1 MDADDNH
8 PPLKTLTRPQR
19 RVIGTLIEKGLT
31 TPGSYPLTLKAVVTG
46 CNQSSNR
53 DPVTNYT
60 EGAALETLDDLASL
74 GLAAEVH
81 TAGGRAAKYRHLV
94 RKRLTVSEPQ
104 IAVLAELMLRGR
116 QTLGELR
123 QRASRMVPIGSLEE
137 LREALDGL
145 TELGFVTA
153 DGPLERR
160 GATVDHGLYP
170 PDEQPSAAPAPAPP
184 AAPTGAGAVP
194 RTAPAAAPGVGE
206 EEIAALREENE
217 TLRSD
222 LSDLTDRVAK
232 LADALDDLR
241 RDLGVA

>member
-1 MDADDNH
+1 MDAEDQF
-8 PPLKTLTRPQR
+8 PPFKTLTRPQR

-46 CNQSSNR
+46 CNQTSNR
-53 DPVTNYT
+53 EPITNYS
-60 EGAALETLDDLASL
+60 EGAALETLDDLAAL

-94 RKRLTVSEPQ
+94 RKRLTITEPQ

-116 QTLGELR
+116 QSLGELR
-123 QRASRMVPIGSLEE
+123 ARASRMVPIASLED

-145 TELGFVTA
+145 MEMGFVSA

-160 GATVDHGLYP
+160 GATVDHALYP
-170 PDEQPSAAPAPAPP
+170 PNEAPP
-184 AAPTGAGAVP
+184 AAPAAS
-194 RTAPAAAPGVGE
+194 PAAAASPGSARPASAGPAVDPE
-206 EEIAALREENE
+206 ELAALKEANEE
-217 TLRSD
+217 LRTE
-222 LSDLTDRVAK
+222 LAELTDRVGQ

-241 RDLGVA
+241 RDLGVT

>member
-1 MDADDNH
+1 M
-8 PPLKTLTRPQR
+8 
-19 RVIGTLIEKGLT
+19 IGTLIEKGLT
-31 TPGSYPLTLKAVVTG
+31 TAGSYPLTLKAVVTG

-94 RKRLTVSEPQ
+94 RKRLTITEPQ

-145 TELGFVTA
+145 TEMGFVTA

-170 PDEQPSAAPAPAPP
+170 PDEHPPAAPP
-184 AAPTGAGAVP
+184 AAPTGAGAAP
-194 RTAPAAAPGVGE
+194 RTAPTAAPGISE
-206 EEIAALREENE
+206 EQIAVLREENE

>member
-1 MDADDNH
+1 MDAEDDS

-19 RVIGTLIEKGLT
+19 RVVGTLIEKGLT

-60 EGAALETLDDLASL
+60 EGAALETLDDLAEL
-74 GLAAEVH
+74 GLVAEVH

-94 RKRLTVSEPQ
+94 RKKLTITEPQ

-123 QRASRMVPIGSLEE
+123 ARASRMVPIPSLDE
-137 LREALDGL
+137 LREAVDGL
-145 TELGFVTA
+145 MEMGFVSA

-160 GATVDHGLYP
+160 GATVDHALYP
-170 PDEQPSAAPAPAPP
+170 PDEAPP
-184 AAPTGAGAVP
+184 AAPAAGE
-194 RTAPAAAPGVGE
+194 PAAASRQTGAPAVDAE
-206 EEIAALREENE
+206 ELASLREANE
-217 TLRSD
+217 ELRSD
-222 LSDLTDRVAK
+222 LAELTDRVAR
-232 LADALDDLR
+232 LSEALDDLR

>member
-1 MDADDNH
+1 MDAEDQF
-8 PPLKTLTRPQR
+8 PPFKTLTRPQC

-46 CNQSSNR
+46 CNQTSNR
-53 DPVTNYT
+53 EPITNYS
-60 EGAALETLDDLASL
+60 EGAALETLDDLAAL

-94 RKRLTVSEPQ
+94 RKRLTVTEPQ

-116 QTLGELR
+116 QSLGELR
-123 QRASRMVPIGSLEE
+123 ARASRMVPIASLED

-145 TELGFVTA
+145 MEMGFVSA

-160 GATVDHGLYP
+160 GATVDHALYP
-170 PDEQPSAAPAPAPP
+170 PGEAPP
-184 AAPTGAGAVP
+184 AAPAAS
-194 RTAPAAAPGVGE
+194 PAAASSGSARPATASPGVDPDE
-206 EEIAALREENE
+206 LAAMKEANDELRAELAE
-217 TLRSD
+217 
-222 LSDLTDRVAK
+222 LTDRVAR
-232 LADALDDLR
+232 LSEALDDLR